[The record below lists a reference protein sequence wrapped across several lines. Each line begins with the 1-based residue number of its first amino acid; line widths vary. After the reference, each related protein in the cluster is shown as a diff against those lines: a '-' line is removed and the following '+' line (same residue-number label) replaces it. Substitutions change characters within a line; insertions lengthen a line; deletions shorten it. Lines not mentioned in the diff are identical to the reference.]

1 MTDSSERLPPRP
13 LFTRGGAVVAW
24 LVGAAVFAL
33 ALALD
38 RPIAERLTPTPIVN
52 KHDPWV
58 WWVKRP
64 GDFRFTLVLAAVV
77 TLLHHRRLRAG
88 GFILLCGVTAGLF
101 YTVFRW
107 GVGRYRPVFR
117 LEPFDFHPFVNG
129 IHGLFYEQNLSFP
142 SGHACLS
149 FATAS
154 ALGILI
160 PRWKFAFFPFAA
172 VVAVERLLE
181 NAHYLSDV
189 LFGSALGVLA
199 AHAALWFGQKVFGP
213 GDEAR
218 PALLSRPARLAAGK
232 S

>member
-1 MTDSSERLPPRP
+1 MAPERLPPRP
-13 LFTRGGAVVAW
+13 LFARRVALVAW
-24 LVGAAVFAL
+24 LITAAAFVG

-38 RPIAERLTPTPIVN
+38 RPIAEYLTPTPIVN

-64 GDFRFTLVLAAVV
+64 GDFRFTVLLAAVV
-77 TLLHHRRLRAG
+77 TLLHHRRFRAG
-88 GFILLCGVTAGLF
+88 GFILLCGLTAGLF

-117 LEPFDFHPFVNG
+117 LEPFDFNPFVNG

-142 SGHACLS
+142 SGHACLT

-160 PRWKFAFFPFAA
+160 PRWRFAFFSPAAA
-172 VVAVERLLE
+172 VAAERLLE

-189 LFGSALGVLA
+189 IFGSALGVLS
-199 AHAALWFGQKVFGP
+199 AHAALWVGQKVFGP
-213 GDEAR
+213 GDDTR
-218 PALLSRPARLAAGK
+218 PALLARRPRLAAAK
-232 S
+232 P